1 MPETI
6 HALPHADQRDAWS
19 YLERDHLGPH
29 GASDLIYRV
38 PARAGEGPQLPP
50 HLGEALPL
58 LLHEFDESP
67 AGRVLDKL
75 ARETRDPYAPTGK
88 TTLTRILPQLL
99 SYRYVESLKAFEFI
113 FAGARP
119 SSLHVLG
126 RVLGSDFKFRLE
138 DLSHFA
144 THGELLLKIL
154 HVCGLKQGLDPEGIL
169 YCPAVDS
176 PFPFKF
182 MVVGSSE
189 AKNREVYVDVLAKL
203 LRQTETDESFRD
215 RHFRELSRGFQKF
228 GPAAATPQFQEVELR
243 LWRVLGYA
251 AARLRVK
258 AGRLTATTDPDE
270 VRQFLAE
277 LRHVHAALDRLVHL
291 PSRIAAYYRTNFQKE
306 FGQLYEQALE
316 EIDVI
321 AKQLD
326 CDFDSIDR
334 SIEAIATTV
343 SQFRGLGS
351 ASPLEALEENDR
363 EILLAYGESPPPL
376 DHGWVR
382 TYTAAIFTGAER
394 FDTRRF
400 ASEALNDSD
409 SEIDLNLDL
418 DFGSGG
424 PGGIFAE
431 PQPSDVSEA
440 SSFDGDEFEDLV
452 SGSWEE
458 ELSDESD
465 EALEASEESFENLWQ
480 EARDDR
486 EDDEQ

>member
-1 MPETI
+1 MPEAM
-6 HALPHADQRDAWS
+6 HSLPHAAQRDAWS

-29 GASDLIYRV
+29 GASDLIFRV

-67 AGRVLDKL
+67 AGRVLEKL
-75 ARETRDPYAPTGK
+75 ARESRDPYAPTGK

-99 SYRYVESLKAFEFI
+99 SYRYVESLKSFEFI
-113 FAGARP
+113 FTGARP

-126 RVLGSDFKFRLE
+126 RVLDTDFQFRLE

-154 HVCGLKQGLDPEGIL
+154 HVCNLRKALDPEAIL

-182 MVVGSSE
+182 MAVAPGERS
-189 AKNREVYVDVLAKL
+189 NRDVYVEVLSKL
-203 LRQTETDESFRD
+203 LRQTETDETFRD

-258 AGRLTATTDPDE
+258 AGRLTSTEDLDE

-291 PSRIAAYYRTNFQKE
+291 PSRIAAYYRTHFHKE
-306 FGQLYEQALE
+306 FGQLYEEALQE
-316 EIDVI
+316 LDVI
-321 AKQLD
+321 AEQLD
-326 CDFDSIDR
+326 CDFESIDR
-334 SIEAIATTV
+334 SIETIATTV
-343 SQFRGLGS
+343 SQFRSLGS

-363 EILLAYGESPPPL
+363 EILIAYGESPPPL
-376 DHGWVR
+376 NHDWVR

-400 ASEALNDSD
+400 GEGSLNDSD
-409 SEIDLNLDL
+409 SEIDLSLDL
-418 DFGSGG
+418 DFGGGG

-431 PQPSDVSEA
+431 PAQADPEA
-440 SSFDGDEFEDLV
+440 SSFDGEEFEDLV

-458 ELSDESD
+458 EISDESD
-465 EALEASEESFENLWQ
+465 DALEASEESFENLWQ
-480 EARDDR
+480 EARD
-486 EDDEQ
+486 EDSDDD